1 MNAAIE
7 QALAQLAQ
15 DGIDVTVVER
25 DGVLYAN
32 VHATKLDA
40 PHTYIRVVTVFLA
53 IQYCVQVR

>member
-15 DGIDVTVVER
+15 DGIDVTAVER

-32 VHATKLDA
+32 VHATDHDE
-40 PHTYIRVVTVFLA
+40 PSTWIRVVTVFLA
-53 IQYCVQVR
+53 IRYCVQVH